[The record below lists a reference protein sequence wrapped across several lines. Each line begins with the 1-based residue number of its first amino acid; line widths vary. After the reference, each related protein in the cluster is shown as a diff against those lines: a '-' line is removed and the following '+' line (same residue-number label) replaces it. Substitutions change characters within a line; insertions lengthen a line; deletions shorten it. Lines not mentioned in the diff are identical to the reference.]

1 MPRNYNG
8 EDDESV
14 FNDDDE
20 LVNEDDEFSNESNN
34 EEYYSDCSSFTQ
46 N

>member
-1 MPRNYNG
+1 MPINYNG

-20 LVNEDDEFSNESNN
+20 LVNEDEEFSDDSNN
-34 EEYYSDCSSFTQ
+34 GDYYSDCSSFTH